1 MRLTQQLLAG
11 LVRLVSAPSLPRALR
26 LGRGLGWI
34 YGTVLRYHRADAFD
48 ALRRVFP
55 QKGPDEIAG
64 IVRRMYANLGMNL
77 VELCRLS
84 RDAEFQLARHVFHG
98 RDIVHRALERGRGV
112 LILTAHLGNWD
123 LLCTLTPRLGF
134 PLTVI
139 TKTMRNAEVHEYWI
153 RLREQFGVRFVPA
166 HNSYRRCLQTLKRN
180 EVVGFILDQNMIDK
194 EGVFVE
200 FFGRPACTSPGLAF
214 MAAQSGAPVVPVFI
228 VRQPDGSHHIT
239 AHPLLEPPPDREPA
253 TIQAATQL
261 YTRVIE
267 DAIRRQPD
275 QWIWIHRRWK
285 TRPPPV
291 PVGGHS

>member
-48 ALRRVFP
+48 ALRRAFP
-55 QKGPDEIAG
+55 EKAPDEIAG

-84 RDAEFQLARHVFHG
+84 RDAEFQLTRHVFHG
-98 RDIVHRALERGRGV
+98 RDIVQRALERGRGV

-166 HNSYRRCLQTLKRN
+166 HNSYRRCLQALKRN

-239 AHPLLEPPPDREPA
+239 AQPLLEPPTDREPA
-253 TIQAATQL
+253 TIRAATQL

-285 TRPPPV
+285 TRPPPA
-291 PVGGHS
+291 PADGHS